1 MKLLTRIA
9 AVFACLSVAA
19 VPLAA
24 QDETQIFELNEAGTY
39 IVEAPARAEI
49 YPVEEFADLFG
60 DLNGVEGVVI
70 TLDEAVILVVTPE
83 EVATLTEIPA
93 APDGFVFGDYIPTLF
108 EVLNGVYDSVVPEE
122 EAIPLDRLIGGNP
135 SAIIHYLGVARDTIY
150 EAESALMITD
160 PETGGAFFLDMV
172 APVGKLLP
180 VRAEIDAMFESL
192 AVVDPVNGADDI
204 TGFLVPTGPVI
215 VV

>member
-60 DLNGVEGVVI
+60 DLNGLEGVVI
-70 TLDEAVILVVTPE
+70 TLDQAVILVVTPE
-83 EVATLTEIPA
+83 EVATVAELPMSADASAAEHIPA
-93 APDGFVFGDYIPTLF
+93 LF
-108 EVLNGVYDSVVPEE
+108 EVLNGIYDSVVPEE
-122 EAIPLDRLIGGNP
+122 ETNELYRVIGGNP
-135 SAIIHYLGVARDTIY
+135 AAIVHYLGVARDTIY
-150 EAESALMITD
+150 EAESALVITD
-160 PETGGAFFLDMV
+160 PETGSAFFLDMV

-204 TGFLVPTGPVI
+204 TGFLVPAGPVI